1 MCPNVTNIDL
11 TDEIKNTILNHRIYH
26 VPEPI
31 QIPTKIT
38 TNITNIV
45 NMGTYA
51 IDQVMMKLEKDMPN
65 FLDTKFFKKRRHNLL
80 LHKNNENSEHWCPS
94 IPDFLEF
101 IMEFLENERYN
112 QAFTLFIR
120 THMLHLHDDDVWQT
134 RPIHTGMKNVLSLLK
149 VLILDAYEISL
160 TRQLKHWKTRK
171 EALGYL
177 KEYYEFIQCFD
188 IKATFLEER
197 RNDNLLLY
205 NKNEI
210 EYDNEE
216 YSGYI
221 YIEQLEKLWT
231 ETTFANKDYK
241 KQKITSQVKQIVS
254 YHSDETFKALQG
266 LMNIDN

>member
-1 MCPNVTNIDL
+1 MFNSFINYSGQQPIGSLECYVFMQIIDKSKRNYSSSNGLNSTDAGTTKVKIDL
-11 TDEIKNTILNHRIYH
+11 AKTDYAIRIDPDNTENTGSYIGLHFDLDQDQVEVLAIPIKNKGSYSNVFKIYDHKYNKNYALKISKSSEKYNSSIQHEIDILNIC
-26 VPEPI
+26 
-31 QIPTKIT
+31 K
-38 TNITNIV
+38 NI
-45 NMGTYA
+45 
-51 IDQVMMKLEKDMPN
+51 
-65 FLDTKFFKKRRHNLL
+65 
-80 LHKNNENSEHWCPS
+80 
-94 IPDFLEF
+94 
-101 IMEFLENERYN
+101 
-112 QAFTLFIR
+112 
-120 THMLHLHDDDVWQT
+120 
-134 RPIHTGMKNVLSLLK
+134 
-149 VLILDAYEISL
+149 
-160 TRQLKHWKTRK
+160 
-171 EALGYL
+171 YL